1 MKGKKIHI
9 FHKFTQKDNISLKL
23 PFSAIKGKVIEWT
36 NSINFLG
43 MSLDEHLS
51 VIKTKVSKNIG
62 ILHKAKNIFS
72 KRTEG
77 GEGGEDCLGKHHSNK
92 TEKNRQQTRQ
102 AIRIIYPA
110 EYT

>member
-1 MKGKKIHI
+1 
-9 FHKFTQKDNISLKL
+9 
-23 PFSAIKGKVIEWT
+23 
-36 NSINFLG
+36 

-51 VIKTKVSKNIG
+51 VIKTKVSKYIG

-72 KRTEG
+72 KRTG
-77 GEGGEDCLGKHHSNK
+77 GGEDCLGKYHSNK